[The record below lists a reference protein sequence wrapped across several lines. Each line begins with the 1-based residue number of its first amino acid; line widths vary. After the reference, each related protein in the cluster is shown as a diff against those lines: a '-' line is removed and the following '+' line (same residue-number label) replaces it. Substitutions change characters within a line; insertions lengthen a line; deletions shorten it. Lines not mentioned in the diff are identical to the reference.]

1 MAKAIIYYDE
11 NREILMSRAGDYKKP
26 SGRVSYIETE
36 IPDGY
41 LPVGVDEHGAVITEA
56 IPLTAEQRRIQALEQ
71 QVNALIGAED
81 AEGTEV

>member
-26 SGRVSYIETE
+26 AGQVSYIETE

-41 LPVGVDEHGAVITEA
+41 LPVGVDEYGAVITEA
-56 IPLTAEQRRIQALEQ
+56 IPLTAEQQRIRELEA
-71 QVNALIGAED
+71 QVNALIGAET
-81 AEGTEV
+81 EG